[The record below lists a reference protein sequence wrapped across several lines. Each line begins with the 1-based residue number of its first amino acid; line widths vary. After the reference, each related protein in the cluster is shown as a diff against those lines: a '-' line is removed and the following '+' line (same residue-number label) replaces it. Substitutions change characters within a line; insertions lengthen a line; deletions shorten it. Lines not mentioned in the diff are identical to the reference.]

1 MRIMSEAQGSFGRNV
16 HECVDE
22 LERRLPALMRRY
34 PHPVVVAAMAAHLGE
49 ALARLQRRKACDAP
63 TARRLLARVGSR
75 AQLGAPPAD
84 RKEGAR

>member
-34 PHPVVVAAMAAHLGE
+34 PPLVIVAAMAAHLGE
-49 ALARLQRRKACDAP
+49 ALARLQRRQVCDAP

-75 AQLGAPPAD
+75 AQLTAPPAGPQG
-84 RKEGAR
+84 GAR